1 MAREAEFLDLSCN
14 KQLKCPNDL
23 QDFKQITSFL
33 KRQVHHLQLL
43 TRHWT
48 MLLENVGPK

>member
-23 QDFKQITSFL
+23 QDFKQITSFFKKTGTPFTTTDKTL
-33 KRQVHHLQLL
+33 DNAV
-43 TRHWT
+43 
-48 MLLENVGPK
+48 